1 MITKET
7 EIKEATQ
14 VARAVKINSELS
26 QRMLELVAKADN
38 ILIPILS
45 QAVARDDP
53 GAQGKIESLCPLAQ
67 MIEKNNVSFLSAIL
81 RLESILHRVEL

>member
-14 VARAVKINSELS
+14 VTRAVKINSELS
-26 QRMLELVAKADN
+26 QRMLKLVEKTEN

-45 QAVARDDP
+45 LEVAKDDSAV
-53 GAQGKIESLCPLAQ
+53 QWKIDSLCPLAQ
-67 MIEKNNVSFLSAIL
+67 KIEKNNGTFLSAIL
-81 RLESILHRVEL
+81 QIESILHRIEL